1 MYIESRINLRTGLS
15 IYLRYIVEGKDLYN
29 GNFGINRGD
38 SLVVQGCHTLREFRE
53 TQRIFKFKKI
63 SGKFREF

>member
-38 SLVVQGCHTLREFRE
+38 SLVVQGCHTLREFSRLRKSE
-53 TQRIFKFKKI
+53 GILIYFLN
-63 SGKFREF
+63 SGKL